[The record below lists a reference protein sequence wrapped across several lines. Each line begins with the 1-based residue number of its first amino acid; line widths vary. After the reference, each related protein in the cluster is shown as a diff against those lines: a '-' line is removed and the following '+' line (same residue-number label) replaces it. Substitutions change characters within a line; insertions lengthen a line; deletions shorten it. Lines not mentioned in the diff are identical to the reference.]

1 MGKKTESHY
10 LERELNELVQQDKS
24 IFEFLQRG
32 SLDGVWYWDITH
44 PENEWMSPR
53 FWELLGFD
61 PTKKEHLAKE
71 WQDLINP
78 EDLEVALSNYT
89 KHCADPKHPYDQ
101 TVRYRHKDGSTVY
114 VRCRGIAIRDQT
126 GKPIRLL
133 GAHTDLTE
141 LKRTE
146 ETLKQRTIELE
157 ASNQSLKGVEREL
170 RKSSKGL
177 EQQVEERTRQLL
189 DSEKSL
195 QTMIE
200 RAPDSIVYVGGDGS
214 IELVNQRTEEIFGYD
229 RGELVGQPL
238 ELLIPERF
246 RNQHR
251 QHLIGFFKKPRVR
264 PMGSGLELCG
274 RRKDGSEFPF
284 EVSLSFM
291 ELEKGIMGCATIRD
305 ITLRKGAQEKLQKTQ
320 EELLDLNRH
329 LIQAQEEE
337 RRRISLELHDQLGQE
352 LALLSIR
359 IEQLKQKAP
368 ESQAQ
373 LGEQLQELGE
383 KSKEIASRV
392 QTLSHQLHPP
402 QLVHLGLVAA
412 SRSLC
417 HEVSESTDIQIDFSH
432 LDVSRSIPQE
442 VSTCL
447 YRVLQESLTNV
458 VKHSG
463 AKTAQVELAG
473 SPSEIQLEILDSG
486 VVFDPES
493 TGSRGGLGLISMRE
507 RLSLLGG
514 ELLIESRPS
523 GNTWIKARLPLNF
536 SASQN

>member
-1 MGKKTESHY
+1 MGKNTESHY
-10 LERELNELVQQDKS
+10 LQRELYELVQQDSS

-32 SLDGVWYWDITH
+32 SLDGIWYWDIEA
-44 PENEWMSPR
+44 PENEWMSPG

-61 PTKKEHLAKE
+61 PAQKEHLAKE

-78 EDLEVALSNYT
+78 EDLEVALSNFT
-89 KHCADPKHPYDQ
+89 KHCADPNHPYDQ
-101 TVRYRHKDGSTVY
+101 TVRYRHKDGSTVW
-114 VRCRGIAIRDQT
+114 VRCRGIAIRNDKGQPT
-126 GKPIRLL
+126 RLL
-133 GAHTDLTE
+133 GAHTDITE

-146 ETLKQRTIELE
+146 EVLKQKTLELE
-157 ASNQSLKGVEREL
+157 ETNKSLKGVEREL
-170 RKSSKGL
+170 KKASKGL
-177 EQQVEERTRQLL
+177 EQKVEERTRQLL

-200 RAPDSIVYVGGDGS
+200 RAPDSIVYVDRDGS

-251 QHLIGFFKKPRVR
+251 QHLIGFFKEPRVR

-392 QTLSHQLHPP
+392 QTLSHQLHPS

-417 HEVSESTDIQIDFSH
+417 HEVSESTEIQIDFSH

-473 SPSEIQLEILDSG
+473 SPSEIQLQILDSG
-486 VVFDPES
+486 VGFDPES

-514 ELLIESRPS
+514 ELSIAVPVQIRVLDFP
-523 GNTWIKARLPLNF
+523 WIGKLPMPTED
-536 SASQN
+536 